1 MDETSIDPHR
11 LRIAVVDDEPDW
23 RELVQRFLEEV
34 QLGLVGEAEDADSAL
49 RMVED
54 ACPDLVIVDFQMP
67 GVDGAELTRQLL
79 ERHPDVEVVAFTSAP
94 TPEIELAFTEAGAAA
109 LFRKA
114 DLDLLVTHLAHR
126 AASAVPPS
134 RRCDPESR

>member
-1 MDETSIDPHR
+1 MDATSNDPHR

-23 RELVQRFLEEV
+23 RELLQRFLEEV
-34 QLGLVGEAEDADSAL
+34 QLGLVGEAEDAESAL
-49 RMVED
+49 AMVDET
-54 ACPDLVIVDFQMP
+54 CPDLVIVDFQMP
-67 GVDGAELTRQLL
+67 GADGAELTKQLR
-79 ERHPDVEVVAFTSAP
+79 EHHPDVEVVAFTSAP
-94 TPEIELAFTEAGAAA
+94 TPEIELAFTEAGAAT

-126 AASAVPPS
+126 AAVSAPPS